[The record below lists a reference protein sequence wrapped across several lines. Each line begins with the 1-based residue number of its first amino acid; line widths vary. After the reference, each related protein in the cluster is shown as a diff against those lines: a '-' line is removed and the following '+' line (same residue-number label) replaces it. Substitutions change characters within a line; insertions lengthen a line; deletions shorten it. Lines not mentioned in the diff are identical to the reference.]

1 MAEVSPREHY
11 SGTMSEAAVAPAQ
24 TAGRPPPQYPI
35 ESVDNALRLL
45 LLFAERPRI
54 RLTDAS
60 AYLGVASSTAH
71 RLLAM
76 LQYRGFVR
84 QDTAS
89 RAYEPGAALSTIAY
103 ATIRQMDVRGRARPV
118 LERVNTLLGETV
130 HLGRLEGTQVHFLD
144 SIESSRAVRV
154 AARQG
159 RSMPAHCTSTGK
171 VMLSQLTT
179 EELHVLYPNEHID
192 GLTDRSL
199 TSRTAL
205 ERDLATTRRRGY
217 ALSMQ
222 ESEDGVTSVA
232 VPVATPS
239 GMRYAINV
247 SVPVHRM
254 TQAVRTT
261 IVAAL
266 TAAAQELS
274 TLLV

>member
-1 MAEVSPREHY
+1 
-11 SGTMSEAAVAPAQ
+11 MSKATAVRGK
-24 TAGRPPPQYPI
+24 TAGPPPPQYPI

-45 LLFAERPRI
+45 LLFAEQPRI

-103 ATIRQMDVRGRARPV
+103 AAIRQMDVRGRARPI

-130 HLGRLEGTQVHFLD
+130 HLGRLEGMQVHFLD
-144 SIESSRAVRV
+144 SIESSQTVRV
-154 AARQG
+154 AARHG
-159 RSMPAHCTSTGK
+159 RSLPAHCTSTGK
-171 VMLSQLTT
+171 AMLSELTT

-205 ERDLATTRRRGY
+205 ERDLETTRRRGY

-232 VPVATPS
+232 VPVASPS
-239 GMRYAINV
+239 GVRYAINA

-254 TQAVRTT
+254 TQALRTT
-261 IVAAL
+261 IVVEL
-266 TAAAQELS
+266 TAAAKELS